1 MKTKLIEIK
10 PGVHLDP
17 LTIIEIQAIMPN
29 EEFKFPHRV
38 AVKTRTNGFV
48 IDCEDRD
55 SAISKS
61 ESIAN
66 QVNECNAQNE

>member
-1 MKTKLIEIK
+1 MKPTLIEIK

-17 LTIIEIQAIMPN
+17 LTIIEIQALPPN

-38 AVKTRTNGFV
+38 VVKTHTNGFV

-55 SAISKS
+55 SAIVTSVY
-61 ESIAN
+61 IAK